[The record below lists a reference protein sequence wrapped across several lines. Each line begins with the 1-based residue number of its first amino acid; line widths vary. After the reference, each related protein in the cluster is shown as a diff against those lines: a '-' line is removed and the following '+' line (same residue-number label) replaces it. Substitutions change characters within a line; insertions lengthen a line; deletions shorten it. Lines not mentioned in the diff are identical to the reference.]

1 MNDDKIIDKIKDNE
15 LEIVNDL
22 NLEYRLVNYLIENKL
37 TISAAESC
45 TGGMIMSTLINV
57 PGASRVINEGYIT
70 YSTESKMR
78 ILGVLKSTVDEY
90 SVYSRPVALQMALGV
105 RNRSKADIAV
115 SVTGLTDS
123 SGGVFDYC
131 IIYNNCLHAYHY
143 TVYGERNEIR
153 NKQTRIILWTILEI
167 LGVKNDI

>member
-1 MNDDKIIDKIKDNE
+1 MNDDKMIDKIKDNE
-15 LEIVNDL
+15 LEIISDL

-57 PGASRVINEGYIT
+57 PGASKVINEGYIT

-78 ILGVLKSTVDEY
+78 ILGVVKSTVDEY
-90 SVYSRPVALQMALGV
+90 SVYSKEVALQMALGILK
-105 RNRSKADIAV
+105 NSKADIVV

-131 IIYNNCLHAYHY
+131 IIYNNRPYLYNY

-153 NKQTRIILWTILEI
+153 SKQTRIILWTILEI